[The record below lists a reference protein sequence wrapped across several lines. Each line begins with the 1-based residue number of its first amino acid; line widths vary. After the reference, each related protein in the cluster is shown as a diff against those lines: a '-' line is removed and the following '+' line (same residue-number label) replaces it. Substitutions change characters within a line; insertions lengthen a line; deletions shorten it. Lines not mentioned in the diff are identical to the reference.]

1 MAAQKVISLFGLY
14 DLSIKYPTDTLGSW
28 VKVNYVNQAQ
38 YKGSVSEVEQDGDDA
53 RQGVFYH
60 TQKGTV
66 TVKAAEVT
74 MAVLEKVSGTSV
86 VSGATTN
93 PLAASGM
100 AEILQFQ
107 TSKELTPP
115 YVSLRA
121 TINGRR
127 PDGSVGTCTAY
138 WYRTTVQ
145 TAFETL
151 PDAAYGKLD
160 EVTLTFEAFQ
170 SPVDENNAAL
180 AVPSFGRI
188 EVF

>member
-1 MAAQKVISLFGLY
+1 MAAQKLISLFGLY
-14 DLSIKYPTDTLGSW
+14 DLSIKYPADPVGAW
-28 VKVNYVNQAQ
+28 IKVNYVNQAQ
-38 YKGSVSEVEQDGDDA
+38 YKGSVTSVDQTGDDV

-60 TQKGTV
+60 TQKGML
-66 TVKAAEVT
+66 TVKASEIT
-74 MAVLEKVSGTSV
+74 MAVLEKVSNTSV

-93 PLAASGM
+93 PLAASGT

-107 TSKELTPP
+107 TTKELTPP
-115 YVSLRA
+115 FVSLRA

-127 PDGSVGTCTAY
+127 TDGSIGTCTAY

-151 PDAAYGKLD
+151 PDAAFGKID
-160 EVTLTFEAFQ
+160 ELTLTFEAFQ
-170 SPVDENNAAL
+170 SPFDENNVAL

-188 EVF
+188 EVY